1 MKKRCIFLI
10 LFIVVLIPTIYAEE
24 ELYYSV
30 PFVNRMLKI
39 GSFLDVNIVF
49 SGSNTQTV
57 TLMFSVDG
65 NISQMVR
72 LSKTSETLQPGK
84 EINLTATI
92 LTDKFGHYNGTL
104 VIDGGLKGKIPLNI
118 TVTDVEGIP
127 VEAVFM
133 ELEVLTPRVKIGDIF
148 RYQVDVQN
156 LLAEQGY
163 NITFH
168 HSIDV
173 PRDKDFYILNRT
185 FYEETESIEL
195 NTSLSI
201 LKSFEVPEFI
211 RIGEYV
217 LNVETEYLGL
227 TSSRTVRFH
236 VTESVLDYMILGILP
251 LRWLLLVGGFL
262 FFGGI
267 TFVFW
272 YRKRLLKKKRYTVKV
287 DFGTLPKP
295 LPRSIFIGK
304 VAETDFKAYMDIDM
318 FTTHTLIA
326 GSTGGGKTVSAEVL
340 IEGALMK
347 GAAVIVFDPT
357 AQWTGML
364 RRNKDKKMFS
374 FYSKFGMKKSEARA
388 FNGNI
393 KQVLNAR
400 ELIDIKK
407 FMKPGEITCFSI
419 NRLDPG
425 DIDILVAN
433 TIRQIFNANLPEARQ
448 LKLLVV
454 FDEVHRLLPKFGG
467 SGQGFIQ
474 IERACRE
481 FRKWGVGL
489 FLISQVL
496 SDFIG
501 ETKANISTEI
511 QMRTRDEGDLNRIKE
526 KYGGGM
532 LQSLV
537 KASTG
542 TGMLENAAYNNGNPY
557 FVSFRP
563 LLHEHA
569 RLSDEELDNYNK
581 YNDIIDD
588 LEYQIDQ
595 LEQEKIDVFDLRLEL
610 KMALDK
616 VKSGNFNMVDIYL
629 EGLIPRLKDEWKKL
643 GKQPEKREVK
653 LVSDAELKRDFQ
665 KAQEARKKFEK
676 EQEKTGK
683 FKKKELEP
691 LRLKSGI
698 VVVDANELIDA
709 LKAMDKKT
717 YLQHVND
724 NENVFADWYQGF
736 DDAMSDKL
744 RAVKKKSN
752 IIKILKGEEPE
763 PEEEPEEEKKE
774 EGKEGEK
781 SIENKEEKKEGEQK
795 PADNQTK

>member
-1 MKKRCIFLI
+1 MKKKRWL
-10 LFIVVLIPTIYAEE
+10 LLLVLVLLPLVFAEE
-24 ELYYSV
+24 ELLYSV
-30 PFVNRMLKI
+30 PYVSRMLKI
-39 GSFLDVNIVF
+39 GSFLDVNILI
-49 SGSNTQTV
+49 SGTNTQPIA
-57 TLMFSVDG
+57 LFYSVDG
-65 NISQMVR
+65 NISEFVR
-72 LSKTSETLQPGK
+72 LSKTKDMLDPVK
-84 EINLTATI
+84 EVNLTLTI
-92 LTDKFGHYNGTL
+92 LSQKYGYYNGSL
-104 VIDGGLKGKIPLNI
+104 IIDGTLKGRIPINI
-118 TVTDVEGIP
+118 TVTDVDGIP
-127 VEAVFM
+127 VEAVLM
-133 ELEVLTPRVKIGDIF
+133 EVEVLTPRVKIGELF
-148 RYQVDVQN
+148 SYQVDIQN
-156 LLAEQGY
+156 LLTEKGY
-163 NITFH
+163 NVTLH

-173 PRDKDFYILNRT
+173 PKNQGLYLLNRT
-185 FYEETESIEL
+185 FYEETESKRL

-201 LKSFEVPEFI
+201 LKSFEVPGFI

-217 LNVETEYLGL
+217 LNIEVEYLGL
-227 TSSRTVRFH
+227 HSSKTVRFH
-236 VTESVLDYMILGILP
+236 VTESALDFMILGILP
-251 LRWLLLVGGFL
+251 LRWLLLVSGFL
-262 FFGGI
+262 LTGG
-267 TFVFW
+267 VVGLVY
-272 YRKRLLKKKRYTVKV
+272 YRKKILKKKRYTGKV
-287 DFGTLPKP
+287 DLGTLPQP
-295 LPRSIFIGK
+295 GPRSIFLGK
-304 VAETDFKAYMDIDM
+304 IAETEIRTHFDIDM

-340 IEGALMK
+340 IEGALVK

-364 RRNKDKKMFS
+364 RRCKEKKMLAL
-374 FYSKFGMKKSEARA
+374 YAKFGMKKSEARA

-407 FMKPGEITCFSI
+407 FMKAGEITCFSI
-419 NRLDPG
+419 NRLDPS

-433 TIRQIFNANLPEARQ
+433 TIRQIFAANLPENRQ

-511 QMRTRDEGDLNRIKE
+511 QMRTRDENDLNRIKE
-526 KYGGGM
+526 KYGGSM

-542 TGMLENAAYNNGNPY
+542 TGMLENAAFNNGNPY

-569 RLSDEELDNYNK
+569 RLTDEELDNYTK
-581 YNDIIDD
+581 YNGIIDD

-595 LEQEKIDVFDLRLEL
+595 LEKEGVDAFDLRLEL

-629 EGLIPRLKDEWKKL
+629 EGLTPRIKDEWKKL
-643 GKQPEKREVK
+643 GKEPKKRELL
-653 LVSDAELKRDFQ
+653 LVSEDELKRDMQ
-665 KAQEARKKFEK
+665 KAREDRKKFEE
-676 EQEKTGK
+676 EQAKTSK
-683 FKKKELEP
+683 YKKKELEP
-691 LRLKSGI
+691 LRLKNGI
-698 VVVDANELIDA
+698 VVVNPAELIDA
-709 LKAMDKKT
+709 LKTMDMKT
-717 YLQHVND
+717 YVQHVND
-724 NENVFADWYQGF
+724 KENVIADWYQGF
-736 DDAMSDKL
+736 DQSLSDKI

-752 IIKILKGEEPE
+752 VQKILQGEDPE
-763 PEEEPEEEKKE
+763 PEEVPEEKKDNSQ
-774 EGKEGEK
+774 GKP
-781 SIENKEEKKEGEQK
+781 EEKKQEK
-795 PADNQTK
+795 PAEKK